1 MNKSIFS
8 ILVIFSCFVGAEPVD
23 TGHARISLIKDHSD
37 FVPGTSINIGL
48 KVSMDKGWHTYWKN
62 PGDSGGP
69 IEISWGLPDGFSVSD
84 IQWPLPERIE
94 YPPLMTY
101 GYEDFVIYP
110 MILKIPDNFQEDSF
124 EMVADILIC
133 ADVCIPESGKISS
146 NFLEI
151 ESDSL
156 IYEWLEYIPSKSIPI
171 KTSIKNNI
179 LEIEFTFEKE
189 VKEIYFFPD
198 ENSSIDYSSK
208 QNFYK
213 NDDSYLLSINLFDDE
228 LKNISGVLD
237 IDGTGYNVSSS
248 GFKYSKSASTG
259 LSAVIGKFADP
270 NSVNIKIDPYKNING
285 NGVSFITALIF
296 AFLGGLILNLM
307 PCVFPVISLKVLSF
321 VSMGGSSSQ
330 KIRNHALIFTAG
342 VIASFMLIA
351 LIVVLLQ
358 QVGNSVGW
366 GFQLQSPLIVG
377 ILSII
382 MVFIS
387 LVLITDNSF
396 GESLTKLGNIG
407 NSQNGYYSSFLTGV
421 LAVVV
426 ASPCTAPFMGAAL
439 GYALIQPSGE
449 TVPIF
454 LSLSIGFSLPYLL
467 LATNPKLID
476 FLPKP
481 GNWMVTLKEFFAF
494 PMMATAIWLLW
505 VFSLQVNQN
514 LVIFLL
520 IAWLLLALN
529 FWIFIKNYKTITKII
544 FLVVSLFSMLYFL
557 PPSEDVENE
566 KSQIIGSATQWY
578 EGIEEEMRNKN
589 QPYFINFTAAWCITC
604 QSNEITA
611 FSKQDFKNLLDEKN
625 IEYIKAD
632 WTNRNDAITKSL
644 KKYGRSGVPFY
655 VYWEPGYENPKILPA
670 ILTDQIIRKSI

>member
-1 MNKSIFS
+1 MNKTIFS
-8 ILVIFSCFVGAEPVD
+8 ILLLFSFFGSAEIVD

-48 KVSMDKGWHTYWKN
+48 KVSMDKGWHTYWRN

-69 IEISWGLPDGFSVSD
+69 IEIDWNLPKGFNISD
-84 IQWPLPERIE
+84 IKWPLPEKIE

-110 MILKIPDNFQEDSF
+110 MVLSIPADYSDDYF
-124 EMVADILIC
+124 EMTADILIC

-146 NFLEI
+146 NLSDI

-156 IYEWLEYIPSKSIPI
+156 IYEWLESIPSQSIPI
-171 KTSIKNNI
+171 KTSLSDEN
-179 LEIEFTFEKE
+179 LEIKFTFEKE
-189 VKEIYFFPD
+189 IKEIYFFPD
-198 ENSSIDYSSK
+198 KNNSIDYSSK

-213 NDDSYLLSINLFDDE
+213 KDDDYFLSIKLFNDE
-228 LKNISGVLD
+228 FQNVSGVLD
-237 IDGTGYNVSSS
+237 INGTGYNVSN
-248 GFKYSKSASTG
+248 GKFENFNEEG
-259 LSAVIGKFADP
+259 LSL
-270 NSVNIKIDPYKNING
+270 
-285 NGVSFITALIF
+285 ITALIF
-296 AFLGGLILNLM
+296 ALIGGLILNLM

-321 VSMGGSSSQ
+321 VSMGGSSPR
-330 KIRNHALIFTAG
+330 KIRNHALVFTVG

-351 LIVVLLQ
+351 LTIVLLKQ
-358 QVGNSVGW
+358 AGNFVGW

-377 ILSII
+377 LLSLV

-407 NSQNGYYSSFLTGV
+407 GSENGYYSSFLTGV

-454 LSLSIGFSLPYLL
+454 LSLSLGFSLPYLL
-467 LATNPKLID
+467 LAANPKLID

-481 GNWMVTLKEFFAF
+481 GDWMVTLKEFFAF
-494 PMMATAIWLLW
+494 PMLATALWLLW
-505 VFSLQVNQN
+505 VFSLQVNQI

-520 IAWLLLALN
+520 IGWLLLALN
-529 FWIFIKNYKTITKII
+529 FWIFQKDYKSINKVI
-544 FLVVSLFSMLYFL
+544 FLGISISSMIYFL
-557 PPSEDVENE
+557 PETEEIETEQNLIV
-566 KSQIIGSATQWY
+566 GSATEWY
-578 EGIEEEMRNKN
+578 EGIEDDLRNKN

-611 FSKQDFKNLLDEKN
+611 FSKDGFKSLLEEKN

-632 WTNRNDAITKSL
+632 WTNRNDAITRSL

-655 VYWEPGYENPKILPA
+655 VYWEPGFENPKILPA
-670 ILTDQIIRKSI
+670 ILTDQIIKNNL

>member
-1 MNKSIFS
+1 MNKTIFS
-8 ILVIFSCFVGAEPVD
+8 ILLLFSFFGSAEIVD

-48 KVSMDKGWHTYWKN
+48 KVSMDKGWHTYWRN

-69 IEISWGLPDGFSVSD
+69 IEIDWNLPKGFSVSD
-84 IQWPLPERIE
+84 IKWPLPEKIE

-110 MILKIPDNFQEDSF
+110 MVLSIPADYSDDYF
-124 EMVADILIC
+124 EMNADILIC

-146 NFLEI
+146 NLLDI

-156 IYEWLEYIPSKSIPI
+156 IYEWLESVPSKSLPI
-171 KTSIKNNI
+171 TTSLNDNN
-179 LEIEFTFEKE
+179 LEIRFTFDKE
-189 VKEIYFFPD
+189 IKEIYFFPD
-198 ENSSIDYSSK
+198 ENNSIDYSSK

-213 NDDSYLLSINLFDDE
+213 KDDGYFLSIKLFNDE
-228 LKNISGVLD
+228 FQNVSGVLD
-237 IDGTGYNVSSS
+237 IDGTGYNVSN
-248 GFKYSKSASTG
+248 GKFEDFNEEG
-259 LSAVIGKFADP
+259 LSL
-270 NSVNIKIDPYKNING
+270 
-285 NGVSFITALIF
+285 ITALIF
-296 AFLGGLILNLM
+296 ALIGGLILNLM

-321 VSMGGSSSQ
+321 VSMGGSSPR
-330 KIRNHALIFTAG
+330 KIRNHALVFTVG

-351 LIVVLLQ
+351 LTIVLLKQ
-358 QVGNSVGW
+358 AGNFVGW

-377 ILSII
+377 LLSLV

-407 NSQNGYYSSFLTGV
+407 GSENGYYSSFLTGV

-454 LSLSIGFSLPYLL
+454 LSLSLGFSLPYLL
-467 LATNPKLID
+467 LAANPKLID

-481 GNWMVTLKEFFAF
+481 GDWMVTLKEFFAF
-494 PMMATAIWLLW
+494 PMLATALWLLW
-505 VFSLQVNQN
+505 VFSLQVNQI

-520 IAWLLLALN
+520 IGWLLLALN
-529 FWIFIKNYKTITKII
+529 FWIFQKDYKTINKVI
-544 FLVVSLFSMLYFL
+544 FLGISIFSMIYFL
-557 PPSEDVENE
+557 PETEDIETEQNL
-566 KSQIIGSATQWY
+566 IIGSATEWY
-578 EGIEEEMRNKN
+578 EGIEDDLRNKN

-611 FSKQDFKNLLDEKN
+611 FSKDGFKSLLEEKN

-632 WTNRNDAITKSL
+632 WTNRNDAITRSL

-655 VYWEPGYENPKILPA
+655 VYWEPGFENPKILPA
-670 ILTDQIIRKSI
+670 ILTDQIIKNNL

>member
-1 MNKSIFS
+1 MNKTIFS
-8 ILVIFSCFVGAEPVD
+8 ILLLFSFFGSAEIVD

-48 KVSMDKGWHTYWKN
+48 KVSMDKGWHTYWRN

-69 IEISWGLPDGFSVSD
+69 IVIDWDLPKGFSVSD
-84 IQWPLPERIE
+84 IKWPLPEKIE

-110 MILKIPDNFQEDSF
+110 MVLSIPADYSDDYF
-124 EMVADILIC
+124 EMAADILIC

-146 NFLEI
+146 NLLDI

-156 IYEWLEYIPSKSIPI
+156 IYEWLESIPSKSLPI
-171 KTSIKNNI
+171 TTSLNDNN
-179 LEIEFTFEKE
+179 LEIRFTFDKE
-189 VKEIYFFPD
+189 IKEIYFFPD
-198 ENSSIDYSSK
+198 ENNSIDYSSK

-213 NDDSYLLSINLFDDE
+213 KDDDYFLSIKLFNDE
-228 LKNISGVLD
+228 LQNVSGVLD
-237 IDGTGYNVSSS
+237 IDGTGYNVSN
-248 GFKYSKSASTG
+248 GTFEDFNEEG
-259 LSAVIGKFADP
+259 LSL
-270 NSVNIKIDPYKNING
+270 
-285 NGVSFITALIF
+285 ITALIF
-296 AFLGGLILNLM
+296 ALIGGLILNLM

-321 VSMGGSSSQ
+321 VSMGGSSPR
-330 KIRNHALIFTAG
+330 KIRNHALVFTVG

-351 LIVVLLQ
+351 LTIVLLKQ
-358 QVGNSVGW
+358 AGNFVGW

-377 ILSII
+377 LLSLV

-407 NSQNGYYSSFLTGV
+407 GSENGYYSSFLTGV

-454 LSLSIGFSLPYLL
+454 LSLSLGFSLPYLL
-467 LATNPKLID
+467 LAANPKLID

-481 GNWMVTLKEFFAF
+481 GDWMVTLKEFFAF
-494 PMMATAIWLLW
+494 PMLATALWLLW
-505 VFSLQVNQN
+505 VFSLQVNQI

-520 IAWLLLALN
+520 IGWLLLALN
-529 FWIFIKNYKTITKII
+529 FWIFQKDYKTINKVI
-544 FLVVSLFSMLYFL
+544 FLGISIFSMIYFL
-557 PPSEDVENE
+557 PETEDIETEQNL
-566 KSQIIGSATQWY
+566 IIGSATEWY
-578 EGIEEEMRNKN
+578 EGIEDDLRNKN

-611 FSKQDFKNLLDEKN
+611 FSKDGFKSLLEEKN

-632 WTNRNDAITKSL
+632 WTNRNDAITRSL

-655 VYWEPGYENPKILPA
+655 VYWEPGFENPKILPA
-670 ILTDQIIRKSI
+670 ILTDQIIKNNL

>member
-1 MNKSIFS
+1 MNKTIFS
-8 ILVIFSCFVGAEPVD
+8 ILLLISFFNSAEIVD

-48 KVSMDKGWHTYWKN
+48 KVSMDKGWHTYWRN

-69 IEISWGLPDGFSVSD
+69 IEIDWNLPKGFSISD
-84 IQWPLPERIE
+84 IKWPLPEKIE

-110 MILKIPDNFQEDSF
+110 MVLSIPADYSDDYF
-124 EMVADILIC
+124 EMNADILIC

-146 NFLEI
+146 NLLDI

-156 IYEWLEYIPSKSIPI
+156 IYEWLESVPSKSLPI
-171 KTSIKNNI
+171 TTSLNDNN
-179 LEIEFTFEKE
+179 LEIKFTFEKE
-189 VKEIYFFPD
+189 IKEIYFFPD
-198 ENSSIDYSSK
+198 ENNSIDYSSK

-213 NDDSYLLSINLFDDE
+213 KDDGYFLSIKLFNDE
-228 LKNISGVLD
+228 FQNVSGVLD
-237 IDGTGYNVSSS
+237 IDGTGYNVSN
-248 GFKYSKSASTG
+248 GKFEDFNEEG
-259 LSAVIGKFADP
+259 LSL
-270 NSVNIKIDPYKNING
+270 
-285 NGVSFITALIF
+285 ITALIF
-296 AFLGGLILNLM
+296 ALIGGLILNLM

-321 VSMGGSSSQ
+321 VSMGGSSPR
-330 KIRNHALIFTAG
+330 KIRNHALVFTVG

-351 LIVVLLQ
+351 LIIVLLKQ
-358 QVGNSVGW
+358 AGNFVGW

-377 ILSII
+377 LLSLV

-407 NSQNGYYSSFLTGV
+407 GSENGYYSSFLTGV

-439 GYALIQPSGE
+439 GYALIQPSVE

-454 LSLSIGFSLPYLL
+454 LSLSLGFSLPYLL
-467 LATNPKLID
+467 LAANPKLID

-481 GNWMVTLKEFFAF
+481 GDWMVTLKEFFAF
-494 PMMATAIWLLW
+494 PMLATALWLLW
-505 VFSLQVNQN
+505 VFSLQVNQI

-520 IAWLLLALN
+520 IGWLLLALN
-529 FWIFIKNYKTITKII
+529 FWIFQKDYKTINKVI
-544 FLVVSLFSMLYFL
+544 FLGISIFSMIYFL
-557 PPSEDVENE
+557 PETEEIETE
-566 KSQIIGSATQWY
+566 KNIIIGSATEWY
-578 EGIEEEMRNKN
+578 EGIEDDLRNKN

-611 FSKQDFKNLLDEKN
+611 FSKDGFKSLLEEKN

-632 WTNRNDAITKSL
+632 WTNRNDAITRSL

-655 VYWEPGYENPKILPA
+655 VYWEPGFENPKILPA
-670 ILTDQIIRKSI
+670 ILTDQIIKNNI

>member
-1 MNKSIFS
+1 MNKTIFS
-8 ILVIFSCFVGAEPVD
+8 ILLLLSFFGSAEIVD

-48 KVSMDKGWHTYWKN
+48 KVLMDKGWHTYWRN

-69 IEISWGLPDGFSVSD
+69 IEIDWNLPKGFSISD
-84 IQWPLPERIE
+84 IKWPLPEKIE

-110 MILKIPDNFQEDSF
+110 MVLSIPADYSDDYF
-124 EMVADILIC
+124 EMNADILIC

-146 NFLEI
+146 KLLDI

-156 IYEWLEYIPSKSIPI
+156 IYEWLESVPSKSLPI
-171 KTSIKNNI
+171 TTSLNDNN
-179 LEIEFTFEKE
+179 LEIKFTFEKE
-189 VKEIYFFPD
+189 IKEIYFFPD
-198 ENSSIDYSSK
+198 ENNSIDYSSK

-213 NDDSYLLSINLFDDE
+213 RDDGYFLSIKLFNDE
-228 LKNISGVLD
+228 FQNVSGVLD
-237 IDGTGYNVSSS
+237 IDGTGYNVSN
-248 GFKYSKSASTG
+248 GKFEDFNEEG
-259 LSAVIGKFADP
+259 LSL
-270 NSVNIKIDPYKNING
+270 
-285 NGVSFITALIF
+285 ITALIF
-296 AFLGGLILNLM
+296 ALIGGLILNLM

-321 VSMGGSSSQ
+321 VSMGGSSPR
-330 KIRNHALIFTAG
+330 KIRNHALVFTVG

-351 LIVVLLQ
+351 LTIVLLKQ
-358 QVGNSVGW
+358 AGNFVGW

-377 ILSII
+377 LLSLV

-407 NSQNGYYSSFLTGV
+407 GSENGYYSSFLTGV

-454 LSLSIGFSLPYLL
+454 LSLSLGFSLPYLL
-467 LATNPKLID
+467 LAANPKLID

-481 GNWMVTLKEFFAF
+481 GDWMVTLKEFFAF
-494 PMMATAIWLLW
+494 PMLATALWLLW
-505 VFSLQVNQN
+505 VFSLQVNQI

-529 FWIFIKNYKTITKII
+529 FWIFQKDYKTINKVI
-544 FLVVSLFSMLYFL
+544 FLGISIFSMIYFL
-557 PPSEDVENE
+557 PETEEIETE
-566 KSQIIGSATQWY
+566 KNIIIGSATEWY
-578 EGIEEEMRNKN
+578 EGIEDDLINKN

-611 FSKQDFKNLLDEKN
+611 FSKDGFKSLLEEKN

-632 WTNRNDAITKSL
+632 WTNRNDAITRSL

-655 VYWEPGYENPKILPA
+655 VYWEPGFENPKILPA
-670 ILTDQIIRKSI
+670 ILTDQIIKNNL

>member
-1 MNKSIFS
+1 MNKIIFS
-8 ILVIFSCFVGAEPVD
+8 FLLLFSFFGSAEIVD

-48 KVSMDKGWHTYWKN
+48 KVSMDKGWHTYWRN

-69 IEISWGLPDGFSVSD
+69 IEIDWELPKGFTVSD
-84 IQWPLPERIE
+84 IKWPLPEKIE

-110 MILKIPDNFQEDSF
+110 MVLSIPPDYSDDYF
-124 EMVADILIC
+124 EMAANILIC

-146 NFLEI
+146 NLLDI

-156 IYEWLEYIPSKSIPI
+156 IYEWLESIPSKSLPI
-171 KTSIKNNI
+171 KTSLKDNN
-179 LEIEFTFEKE
+179 LEIRFTFEKE
-189 VKEIYFFPD
+189 IKEIYFFPD
-198 ENSSIDYSSK
+198 ENNSIDYSSK

-213 NDDSYLLSINLFDDE
+213 KDGGYLLSIKLFNDE
-228 LKNISGVLD
+228 FQNVSGVLD
-237 IDGTGYNVSSS
+237 IDGTGYNLSNDT
-248 GFKYSKSASTG
+248 FEDFNEEG
-259 LSAVIGKFADP
+259 LSL
-270 NSVNIKIDPYKNING
+270 
-285 NGVSFITALIF
+285 ITALIF
-296 AFLGGLILNLM
+296 ALIGGLILNLM

-321 VSMGGSSSQ
+321 VSMGGSSPR
-330 KIRNHALIFTAG
+330 KIRNHALVFTVG

-351 LIVVLLQ
+351 LTIVLFKQ
-358 QVGNSVGW
+358 AGNFVGW

-377 ILSII
+377 LLSLV

-407 NSQNGYYSSFLTGV
+407 SSENSYYSSFLTGV

-454 LSLSIGFSLPYLL
+454 LSLSLGFSLPYLL
-467 LATNPKLID
+467 LAANPKLID

-481 GNWMVTLKEFFAF
+481 GDWMVTLKEFFAF
-494 PMMATAIWLLW
+494 PMLATALWLLW
-505 VFSLQVNQN
+505 VFSLQVNQV

-520 IAWLLLALN
+520 IGWLLLALN
-529 FWIFIKNYKTITKII
+529 FWIFQKDYKTINKVI
-544 FLVVSLFSMLYFL
+544 FLGISIFSMIYFL
-557 PPSEDVENE
+557 PETEDIETEQNL
-566 KSQIIGSATQWY
+566 IIGSATEWY
-578 EGIEEEMRNKN
+578 EGIEDDLRNKN

-611 FSKQDFKNLLDEKN
+611 FSKDDFKSLLEEKN

-632 WTNRNDAITKSL
+632 WTNRNDAITRSL

-655 VYWEPGYENPKILPA
+655 VYWEPGFENPKILPV
-670 ILTDQIIRKSI
+670 ILTDQIIKNNL

>member
-1 MNKSIFS
+1 MNKTIFS
-8 ILVIFSCFVGAEPVD
+8 ILLLFSFFGSAEIVD

-48 KVSMDKGWHTYWKN
+48 KVSMDKGWHTYWRN

-69 IEISWGLPDGFSVSD
+69 IEIDWNLPKGFSVSD
-84 IQWPLPERIE
+84 IKWPLPEKIE

-110 MILKIPDNFQEDSF
+110 MVLSIPADYSDDYF

-146 NFLEI
+146 NFLDI

-156 IYEWLEYIPSKSIPI
+156 IYEWLESVPSKSLPI
-171 KTSIKNNI
+171 TTSLNDNN
-179 LEIEFTFEKE
+179 LEIKFTFEKE
-189 VKEIYFFPD
+189 IKEIYFFPD
-198 ENSSIDYSSK
+198 ENNSIDYSSK

-213 NDDSYLLSINLFDDE
+213 KDDGYFLSIKLFNDE
-228 LKNISGVLD
+228 FQNVSGVLD
-237 IDGTGYNVSSS
+237 IDGTGYNVSN
-248 GFKYSKSASTG
+248 GKFEDFNEEG
-259 LSAVIGKFADP
+259 LSL
-270 NSVNIKIDPYKNING
+270 
-285 NGVSFITALIF
+285 ITALIF
-296 AFLGGLILNLM
+296 ALIGGLILNLM

-321 VSMGGSSSQ
+321 VSMGGSSPR
-330 KIRNHALIFTAG
+330 KIRNHALVFTVG

-351 LIVVLLQ
+351 LTIVLLKQ
-358 QVGNSVGW
+358 AGNFVGW

-377 ILSII
+377 LLSLV

-407 NSQNGYYSSFLTGV
+407 GSENGYYSSFLTGV

-454 LSLSIGFSLPYLL
+454 LSLSLGFSLPYLL
-467 LATNPKLID
+467 LAANPKLID

-481 GNWMVTLKEFFAF
+481 GDWMVTLKEFFAF
-494 PMMATAIWLLW
+494 PMLATALWLLW
-505 VFSLQVNQN
+505 VFSLQVNQI

-520 IAWLLLALN
+520 IGWLLLALN
-529 FWIFIKNYKTITKII
+529 FWIFQKNYKTINKVI
-544 FLVVSLFSMLYFL
+544 FLGISIFSMIYFL
-557 PPSEDVENE
+557 PETEEIETE
-566 KSQIIGSATQWY
+566 KNIIIGSATEWY
-578 EGIEEEMRNKN
+578 EGIEDDLRNKN

-611 FSKQDFKNLLDEKN
+611 FSKDGFKSLLEEKN

-632 WTNRNDAITKSL
+632 WTNRNDAITRSL

-655 VYWEPGYENPKILPA
+655 VYWEPGFENPKILPA
-670 ILTDQIIRKSI
+670 ILTDQIIKNNL

>member
-1 MNKSIFS
+1 MNKTIFS
-8 ILVIFSCFVGAEPVD
+8 ILLLFSFFGSAEIVD

-48 KVSMDKGWHTYWKN
+48 KVSMDKGWHTYWRN

-69 IEISWGLPDGFSVSD
+69 IEIDWNLPKGFSVSD
-84 IQWPLPERIE
+84 IKWPLPEKIE

-110 MILKIPDNFQEDSF
+110 MVLSIPADYSDDYF
-124 EMVADILIC
+124 EMTADILIC

-146 NFLEI
+146 NLLDI

-156 IYEWLEYIPSKSIPI
+156 IYEWLESIPSKSLPI
-171 KTSIKNNI
+171 TTSLNDNN
-179 LEIEFTFEKE
+179 LEIRFTFEKE
-189 VKEIYFFPD
+189 IKEIYFFPD
-198 ENSSIDYSSK
+198 ENNSIDYSSK

-213 NDDSYLLSINLFDDE
+213 KDDGYFLSIKLFNDE
-228 LKNISGVLD
+228 FQNVSGVLD
-237 IDGTGYNVSSS
+237 IDGTGYNVSN
-248 GFKYSKSASTG
+248 GKFEDFNEEG
-259 LSAVIGKFADP
+259 LSL
-270 NSVNIKIDPYKNING
+270 
-285 NGVSFITALIF
+285 ITALIF
-296 AFLGGLILNLM
+296 ALIGGLILNLM

-321 VSMGGSSSQ
+321 VSMGGSSPR
-330 KIRNHALIFTAG
+330 KIRNHALVFTVG

-351 LIVVLLQ
+351 LTIVLLKQ
-358 QVGNSVGW
+358 AGNFVGW

-377 ILSII
+377 LLSLV

-407 NSQNGYYSSFLTGV
+407 GSENGYYSSFLTGV

-454 LSLSIGFSLPYLL
+454 LSLSLGFSLPYLL
-467 LATNPKLID
+467 LAANPKLID

-481 GNWMVTLKEFFAF
+481 GDWMVTLKEFFAF
-494 PMMATAIWLLW
+494 PMLATALWLLW
-505 VFSLQVNQN
+505 VFSLQVNQI

-520 IAWLLLALN
+520 IGWLLLALN
-529 FWIFIKNYKTITKII
+529 FWIFQKDYKTINKVI
-544 FLVVSLFSMLYFL
+544 FLGISIFSMIYFL
-557 PPSEDVENE
+557 PETEDIETEQNL
-566 KSQIIGSATQWY
+566 IIGSATEWY
-578 EGIEEEMRNKN
+578 EGIEDDLRNKN

-611 FSKQDFKNLLDEKN
+611 FSKDGFKSLLEEKN

-632 WTNRNDAITKSL
+632 WTNRNDAITRAL

-655 VYWEPGYENPKILPA
+655 VYWEPGFENPKILPA
-670 ILTDQIIRKSI
+670 ILTDQIIKNNL

>member
-1 MNKSIFS
+1 MNKTIFS
-8 ILVIFSCFVGAEPVD
+8 ILLLFSFFGSAEIVD

-48 KVSMDKGWHTYWKN
+48 KVSMDKGWHTYWRN

-69 IEISWGLPDGFSVSD
+69 IEIDWNLPKGFSISD
-84 IQWPLPERIE
+84 IKWPLPEKIE

-110 MILKIPDNFQEDSF
+110 MVLSIPADYSDDYF
-124 EMVADILIC
+124 EMNADILIC

-146 NFLEI
+146 NLLDI

-156 IYEWLEYIPSKSIPI
+156 IYEWLESVPSKSLPI
-171 KTSIKNNI
+171 TTSLNDNN
-179 LEIEFTFEKE
+179 LEIKFTFEKE
-189 VKEIYFFPD
+189 IKEIYFFPD
-198 ENSSIDYSSK
+198 ENNSIDYSSK

-213 NDDSYLLSINLFDDE
+213 KDDGYFLSIKLFNDE
-228 LKNISGVLD
+228 FQNVSGVLD
-237 IDGTGYNVSSS
+237 IDGTGYNVSN
-248 GFKYSKSASTG
+248 GKFEDFNEEG
-259 LSAVIGKFADP
+259 LSL
-270 NSVNIKIDPYKNING
+270 
-285 NGVSFITALIF
+285 ITALIF
-296 AFLGGLILNLM
+296 ALIGGLILNLM

-321 VSMGGSSSQ
+321 VSMGGSSPR
-330 KIRNHALIFTAG
+330 KIRNHALVFTVG
-342 VIASFMLIA
+342 VIASFMLVA
-351 LIVVLLQ
+351 LTIVLLKQ
-358 QVGNSVGW
+358 AGNFVGW

-377 ILSII
+377 LLSLV

-407 NSQNGYYSSFLTGV
+407 GSENGYYSSFLTGV

-454 LSLSIGFSLPYLL
+454 LSLSLGFSLPYLL
-467 LATNPKLID
+467 LAANPKLID

-481 GNWMVTLKEFFAF
+481 GDWMVTLKEFFAF
-494 PMMATAIWLLW
+494 PMLATALWLLW
-505 VFSLQVNQN
+505 VFSLQVNQI

-520 IAWLLLALN
+520 IGWLLLALN
-529 FWIFIKNYKTITKII
+529 FWIFQKDYKTINKVI
-544 FLVVSLFSMLYFL
+544 FLGISIFSMIYFL
-557 PPSEDVENE
+557 PETEEIETE
-566 KSQIIGSATQWY
+566 KNIIIGSATEWY
-578 EGIEEEMRNKN
+578 EGIEDDLRNKN

-611 FSKQDFKNLLDEKN
+611 FSKDGFKSLLEEKN

-632 WTNRNDAITKSL
+632 WTNRNDAITRSL

-655 VYWEPGYENPKILPA
+655 VYWEPGFENPKILPA
-670 ILTDQIIRKSI
+670 ILTDQIIKNNL

>member
-1 MNKSIFS
+1 MNKTIFS
-8 ILVIFSCFVGAEPVD
+8 ILLLFSFFGSAEIVD

-48 KVSMDKGWHTYWKN
+48 KVSMDKGWHTYWRN

-69 IEISWGLPDGFSVSD
+69 IEIDWNLPKGFSVSD
-84 IQWPLPERIE
+84 IKWPLPEKIE

-110 MILKIPDNFQEDSF
+110 MVLSIPADYSDDYF
-124 EMVADILIC
+124 EMAADILIC

-146 NFLEI
+146 NLLDI

-156 IYEWLEYIPSKSIPI
+156 IYEWLESIPSKSLPI
-171 KTSIKNNI
+171 TTSLNDNN
-179 LEIEFTFEKE
+179 LEIRFTFDKE
-189 VKEIYFFPD
+189 IKEIYFFPD
-198 ENSSIDYSSK
+198 ENNSIDYSSK

-213 NDDSYLLSINLFDDE
+213 KDDGYFLSIKLFNDE
-228 LKNISGVLD
+228 FQNVSGVLD
-237 IDGTGYNVSSS
+237 IDGTGYNVSN
-248 GFKYSKSASTG
+248 GKFEDFNEEG
-259 LSAVIGKFADP
+259 LSL
-270 NSVNIKIDPYKNING
+270 
-285 NGVSFITALIF
+285 ITALIF
-296 AFLGGLILNLM
+296 ALIGGLILNLM

-321 VSMGGSSSQ
+321 VSMGGSSPR
-330 KIRNHALIFTAG
+330 KIRNHALVFTVG

-351 LIVVLLQ
+351 LTIVLLKQ
-358 QVGNSVGW
+358 AGNFVGW

-377 ILSII
+377 LLSLV

-407 NSQNGYYSSFLTGV
+407 GSENGYYSSFLTGV

-454 LSLSIGFSLPYLL
+454 LSLSLGFSLPYLL
-467 LATNPKLID
+467 LAANPKLID

-481 GNWMVTLKEFFAF
+481 GDWMVTLKEFFAF
-494 PMMATAIWLLW
+494 PMLATALWLLW
-505 VFSLQVNQN
+505 VFSLQVNQI

-520 IAWLLLALN
+520 IGWLLLALN
-529 FWIFIKNYKTITKII
+529 FWIFQKDYKTINKVI
-544 FLVVSLFSMLYFL
+544 FLGISIFSMIYFL
-557 PPSEDVENE
+557 PETEDIETEQNL
-566 KSQIIGSATQWY
+566 IIGSATEWY
-578 EGIEEEMRNKN
+578 EGIEDDLRNKN

-611 FSKQDFKNLLDEKN
+611 FSKDGFKSLLEEKN

-632 WTNRNDAITKSL
+632 WTNRNDAITRSL

-655 VYWEPGYENPKILPA
+655 VYWEPGFENPKILPA
-670 ILTDQIIRKSI
+670 ILTDQIIKNNL

>member
-1 MNKSIFS
+1 MNKTIFS
-8 ILVIFSCFVGAEPVD
+8 ILLLFSFFGSAEIVD

-48 KVSMDKGWHTYWKN
+48 KVSMDKGWHTYWRN

-69 IEISWGLPDGFSVSD
+69 IEIDWDLPKGFSVSD
-84 IQWPLPERIE
+84 IKWPLPEKIE

-110 MILKIPDNFQEDSF
+110 MILSIPADYSDDYF
-124 EMVADILIC
+124 EMAADILIC

-146 NFLEI
+146 NLLDI

-156 IYEWLEYIPSKSIPI
+156 IYEWLESIPSKSLPI
-171 KTSIKNNI
+171 TTSLNDNN
-179 LEIEFTFEKE
+179 LEISFTFEKE
-189 VKEIYFFPD
+189 IKEIYFFPD
-198 ENSSIDYSSK
+198 ENNSIDYSSK

-213 NDDSYLLSINLFDDE
+213 KNDGYFLSIKLFNDE
-228 LKNISGVLD
+228 FQNVSGVLN
-237 IDGTGYNVSSS
+237 IDGTGYNVSN
-248 GFKYSKSASTG
+248 GVFEDFNEEG
-259 LSAVIGKFADP
+259 LSL
-270 NSVNIKIDPYKNING
+270 
-285 NGVSFITALIF
+285 ITALIF
-296 AFLGGLILNLM
+296 ALIGGLILNLM

-321 VSMGGSSSQ
+321 VSMGGSSPR
-330 KIRNHALIFTAG
+330 KIRNHALVFTVG

-351 LIVVLLQ
+351 LTIVLLKQ
-358 QVGNSVGW
+358 AGNFVGW

-377 ILSII
+377 LLSLV

-407 NSQNGYYSSFLTGV
+407 SSENGYYSSFLTGV

-454 LSLSIGFSLPYLL
+454 LSLSLGFSLPYLL
-467 LATNPKLID
+467 LAANPKLID

-481 GNWMVTLKEFFAF
+481 GDWMVTLKEFFAF
-494 PMMATAIWLLW
+494 PMLATALWLLW
-505 VFSLQVNQN
+505 VFSLQVNQI

-520 IAWLLLALN
+520 IGWLILALN
-529 FWIFIKNYKTITKII
+529 FWIFQKDYKTINKVI
-544 FLVVSLFSMLYFL
+544 FLGISVFSMLYFL
-557 PPSEDVENE
+557 PETDDIETEQNL
-566 KSQIIGSATQWY
+566 IIGSATEWY
-578 EGIEEEMRNKN
+578 EGIEGDLRNKN

-611 FSKQDFKNLLDEKN
+611 FSKDGFKSLLEEKN

-655 VYWEPGYENPKILPA
+655 IYWEPGFENPKILPA
-670 ILTDQIIRKSI
+670 ILTDQVIRNNL

>member
-1 MNKSIFS
+1 MNKTIFS
-8 ILVIFSCFVGAEPVD
+8 ILLLFSFFGSAEIVD

-48 KVSMDKGWHTYWKN
+48 KVSMDKGWHTYWRN

-69 IEISWGLPDGFSVSD
+69 IEIDWNLPKGFSISD
-84 IQWPLPERIE
+84 FKWPLPEKIE

-110 MILKIPDNFQEDSF
+110 MVLSIPADYSDDYF
-124 EMVADILIC
+124 EMNADILIC

-146 NFLEI
+146 NLLDI

-156 IYEWLEYIPSKSIPI
+156 IYEWLESVPSKSLPI
-171 KTSIKNNI
+171 TTSLNDNN
-179 LEIEFTFEKE
+179 LEIKFTFEKE
-189 VKEIYFFPD
+189 IKEIYFFPD
-198 ENSSIDYSSK
+198 KNNSIDYSSK

-213 NDDSYLLSINLFDDE
+213 KDDDYFLSIKLFDDE
-228 LKNISGVLD
+228 FQNVSGVLD
-237 IDGTGYNVSSS
+237 IDGTGYNVSN
-248 GFKYSKSASTG
+248 GKFEDFNEEG
-259 LSAVIGKFADP
+259 LSL
-270 NSVNIKIDPYKNING
+270 
-285 NGVSFITALIF
+285 ITALIF
-296 AFLGGLILNLM
+296 ALIGGLILNLM

-321 VSMGGSSSQ
+321 VSMGGSSPR
-330 KIRNHALIFTAG
+330 KIRNHALVFTVG
-342 VIASFMLIA
+342 VIASFMFIA
-351 LIVVLLQ
+351 LTIVLLKQ
-358 QVGNSVGW
+358 AGNFVGW

-377 ILSII
+377 LLSLV

-407 NSQNGYYSSFLTGV
+407 GSENGYYSSFLTGV

-454 LSLSIGFSLPYLL
+454 LSLSLGFSLPYLL
-467 LATNPKLID
+467 LAANPKLID

-481 GNWMVTLKEFFAF
+481 GDWMVTLKEFFAF
-494 PMMATAIWLLW
+494 PMLATALWLLW
-505 VFSLQVNQN
+505 VFSLQVNQIF
-514 LVIFLL
+514 VIFLL
-520 IAWLLLALN
+520 IGWLLLALN
-529 FWIFIKNYKTITKII
+529 FWIFQKDYKTINKVI
-544 FLVVSLFSMLYFL
+544 FLGISIFSMIYFL
-557 PPSEDVENE
+557 PETEDIETEQNL
-566 KSQIIGSATQWY
+566 IIGSATEWY
-578 EGIEEEMRNKN
+578 EGIEDDLRNKN

-611 FSKQDFKNLLDEKN
+611 FSKDGFKSLLEEKN

-632 WTNRNDAITKSL
+632 WTNRNDAITRSL

-655 VYWEPGYENPKILPA
+655 VYWEPGFENPKILPA
-670 ILTDQIIRKSI
+670 ILTDQIIKNNL

>member
-1 MNKSIFS
+1 MNKTIFS
-8 ILVIFSCFVGAEPVD
+8 ILLLFSFFGSAEIVD

-48 KVSMDKGWHTYWKN
+48 KVSMDKGWHTYWRN

-69 IEISWGLPDGFSVSD
+69 IVIDWDLPKGFSVSD
-84 IQWPLPERIE
+84 IKWPLPEKIE

-110 MILKIPDNFQEDSF
+110 MVLSIPADYSDDYF
-124 EMVADILIC
+124 EMAADILIC

-146 NFLEI
+146 NLLDI

-156 IYEWLEYIPSKSIPI
+156 IYEWLESIPSKSLPI
-171 KTSIKNNI
+171 TTSLNDNN
-179 LEIEFTFEKE
+179 LEIRFTFDKE
-189 VKEIYFFPD
+189 IKEIYFFPD
-198 ENSSIDYSSK
+198 ENNSIDYSSK

-213 NDDSYLLSINLFDDE
+213 KDDGYFLSIKLFNDDFQNV
-228 LKNISGVLD
+228 SGVLD
-237 IDGTGYNVSSS
+237 IDGTGYEVSD
-248 GFKYSKSASTG
+248 GTFEDFNEEG
-259 LSAVIGKFADP
+259 LSL
-270 NSVNIKIDPYKNING
+270 
-285 NGVSFITALIF
+285 ITALIF
-296 AFLGGLILNLM
+296 ALIGGLILNLM

-321 VSMGGSSSQ
+321 VSMGGSSPR
-330 KIRNHALIFTAG
+330 KIRNHALVFTVG

-351 LIVVLLQ
+351 LTIVLLKQ
-358 QVGNSVGW
+358 AGNFVGW

-377 ILSII
+377 LLSLV

-407 NSQNGYYSSFLTGV
+407 GSENGYYSSFLTGV

-454 LSLSIGFSLPYLL
+454 LSLSLGFSLPYLL
-467 LATNPKLID
+467 LAANPKLID

-481 GNWMVTLKEFFAF
+481 GDWMVTLKEFFAF
-494 PMMATAIWLLW
+494 PMLATALWLLW
-505 VFSLQVNQN
+505 VFSLQVNQI

-520 IAWLLLALN
+520 IGWLLLALN
-529 FWIFIKNYKTITKII
+529 FWIFQKDYKTINKVI
-544 FLVVSLFSMLYFL
+544 FLGISIFSMIYFL
-557 PPSEDVENE
+557 PETEDIETEQNL
-566 KSQIIGSATQWY
+566 IIGSATEWY
-578 EGIEEEMRNKN
+578 EGIEDDLRNKN

-611 FSKQDFKNLLDEKN
+611 FSKDGFKSLLEEKN

-632 WTNRNDAITKSL
+632 WTNRNDAITRSL

-655 VYWEPGYENPKILPA
+655 VYWEPGFENPKILPA
-670 ILTDQIIRKSI
+670 ILTDQIIKNNL

>member
-1 MNKSIFS
+1 MNKTIFS
-8 ILVIFSCFVGAEPVD
+8 ILLLLSFFGSAEIVD

-48 KVSMDKGWHTYWKN
+48 KVSMDKGWHTYWRN

-69 IEISWGLPDGFSVSD
+69 IEIDWNLPKGFSVSD
-84 IQWPLPERIE
+84 IKWPLPEKIE

-110 MILKIPDNFQEDSF
+110 MVLSIPADYSDDYF
-124 EMVADILIC
+124 EMNADILIC

-146 NFLEI
+146 NLLDI

-156 IYEWLEYIPSKSIPI
+156 IYEWLESVPSKSLPI
-171 KTSIKNNI
+171 TTSLNDNN
-179 LEIEFTFEKE
+179 LEIKFTFEKE
-189 VKEIYFFPD
+189 IKEIYFFPD
-198 ENSSIDYSSK
+198 ENNSIDYSSK

-213 NDDSYLLSINLFDDE
+213 KDDGYFLSIKLFNDE
-228 LKNISGVLD
+228 FQNVSGVLD
-237 IDGTGYNVSSS
+237 IDGTGYNVSN
-248 GFKYSKSASTG
+248 GKFEDFNEEG
-259 LSAVIGKFADP
+259 LSL
-270 NSVNIKIDPYKNING
+270 
-285 NGVSFITALIF
+285 ITALIF
-296 AFLGGLILNLM
+296 ALIGGLILNLM

-321 VSMGGSSSQ
+321 VSMGGSSPR
-330 KIRNHALIFTAG
+330 KIRNHALVFTVG

-351 LIVVLLQ
+351 LIIVLLKQ
-358 QVGNSVGW
+358 AGNFVGW

-377 ILSII
+377 LLSLV

-407 NSQNGYYSSFLTGV
+407 GSENGYYSSFLTGV

-454 LSLSIGFSLPYLL
+454 LSLSLGFSLPYLL
-467 LATNPKLID
+467 LAANPKLID

-481 GNWMVTLKEFFAF
+481 GDWMVTLKEFFAF
-494 PMMATAIWLLW
+494 PMLATALWLLW
-505 VFSLQVNQN
+505 VFSLQVNQI

-520 IAWLLLALN
+520 IGWLLLALN
-529 FWIFIKNYKTITKII
+529 FWIFQKDYKTINKVI
-544 FLVVSLFSMLYFL
+544 FLGISIFSMIYFL
-557 PPSEDVENE
+557 PETEEIETEQNL
-566 KSQIIGSATQWY
+566 IIGSATEWY
-578 EGIEEEMRNKN
+578 EGIEDDLRNKN

-611 FSKQDFKNLLDEKN
+611 FSKDGFKSLLEEKN

-632 WTNRNDAITKSL
+632 WTNRNDAITRSL

-655 VYWEPGYENPKILPA
+655 VYWEPGFENPKILPA
-670 ILTDQIIRKSI
+670 ILTDQIIKNNL

>member
-1 MNKSIFS
+1 MNKTIFS
-8 ILVIFSCFVGAEPVD
+8 ILLLFSFFGSAEIVD

-48 KVSMDKGWHTYWKN
+48 KVSMDKGWHTYWRN

-69 IEISWGLPDGFSVSD
+69 IEIDWDLPKGFSVSD
-84 IQWPLPERIE
+84 IKWPLPEKIE

-110 MILKIPDNFQEDSF
+110 MVLSIPADYSDDYF
-124 EMVADILIC
+124 EMAADILIC

-146 NFLEI
+146 NLLDI

-156 IYEWLEYIPSKSIPI
+156 IYEWLESIPSKSLPI
-171 KTSIKNNI
+171 TTSLNDNN
-179 LEIEFTFEKE
+179 LEIRFTFEKE
-189 VKEIYFFPD
+189 IKEIYFFPD
-198 ENSSIDYSSK
+198 ENNSIDYSSK

-213 NDDSYLLSINLFDDE
+213 KDDGYFLSIKLFNDE
-228 LKNISGVLD
+228 FQNVSGVLD
-237 IDGTGYNVSSS
+237 IDGTGYNVSN
-248 GFKYSKSASTG
+248 GTFEDFNEEG
-259 LSAVIGKFADP
+259 LSL
-270 NSVNIKIDPYKNING
+270 
-285 NGVSFITALIF
+285 ITALIF
-296 AFLGGLILNLM
+296 ALIGGLILNLM

-321 VSMGGSSSQ
+321 VSMGGSSPR
-330 KIRNHALIFTAG
+330 KIRNHALVFTVG

-351 LIVVLLQ
+351 LTIVLLKQ
-358 QVGNSVGW
+358 AGNFVGW

-377 ILSII
+377 LLSLV

-407 NSQNGYYSSFLTGV
+407 GSENGYYSSFLTGV

-454 LSLSIGFSLPYLL
+454 LSLSLGFSLPYLL
-467 LATNPKLID
+467 LAANPKLID

-481 GNWMVTLKEFFAF
+481 GDWMVTLKEFFAF
-494 PMMATAIWLLW
+494 PMLATALWLLW
-505 VFSLQVNQN
+505 VFSLQVNQI

-520 IAWLLLALN
+520 IGWLLLALN
-529 FWIFIKNYKTITKII
+529 FWIFQKEYKTINKVI
-544 FLVVSLFSMLYFL
+544 FLGISIFSMIYFL
-557 PPSEDVENE
+557 PETEDIETEQNL
-566 KSQIIGSATQWY
+566 IIGSATEWY
-578 EGIEEEMRNKN
+578 EGIEDDLRNKN

-611 FSKQDFKNLLDEKN
+611 FSKDGFKNLLEEKN

-632 WTNRNDAITKSL
+632 WTNRNDAITRSL

-655 VYWEPGYENPKILPA
+655 VYWEPGFENPKILPA
-670 ILTDQIIRKSI
+670 ILTDQIIKNNL

>member
-1 MNKSIFS
+1 MNKTIFS
-8 ILVIFSCFVGAEPVD
+8 ILLLFSFFGSAEIVD

-48 KVSMDKGWHTYWKN
+48 KVSMDKGWHTYWRN

-69 IEISWGLPDGFSVSD
+69 IEIDWDLPKGFSVSD
-84 IQWPLPERIE
+84 IKWPLPEKIE
-94 YPPLMTY
+94 YPPLMTF

-110 MILKIPDNFQEDSF
+110 MVLTIPADYSDDYF
-124 EMVADILIC
+124 EMTADILIC

-146 NFLEI
+146 NLLDI

-156 IYEWLEYIPSKSIPI
+156 IYEWLESIPSKSLPI
-171 KTSIKNNI
+171 STSLNDNN
-179 LEIEFTFEKE
+179 LEIRFTFEKE
-189 VKEIYFFPD
+189 IKEIYFFPD
-198 ENSSIDYSSK
+198 ENNSIDYSSK
-208 QNFYK
+208 QNFYTK
-213 NDDSYLLSINLFDDE
+213 DDGYFLSIKLFNDE
-228 LKNISGVLD
+228 FQNVSGVLD
-237 IDGTGYNVSSS
+237 IDGTGYNVSNGS
-248 GFKYSKSASTG
+248 FEDFNEEG
-259 LSAVIGKFADP
+259 LSL
-270 NSVNIKIDPYKNING
+270 
-285 NGVSFITALIF
+285 ITALIF
-296 AFLGGLILNLM
+296 ALIGGLILNLM

-321 VSMGGSSSQ
+321 VSMGGSSPG
-330 KIRNHALIFTAG
+330 KIRNHALVFTVG

-351 LIVVLLQ
+351 LTIVLLKQ
-358 QVGNSVGW
+358 AGNFVGW

-377 ILSII
+377 LLSLV

-387 LVLITDNSF
+387 LVLISDNNF

-407 NSQNGYYSSFLTGV
+407 SSENGYYSSFLTGV

-454 LSLSIGFSLPYLL
+454 LSLSLGFSLPYLL
-467 LATNPKLID
+467 LAANPKLID

-481 GNWMVTLKEFFAF
+481 GDWMVTLKEFFAF
-494 PMMATAIWLLW
+494 PMLATALWLLW
-505 VFSLQVNQN
+505 VFSLQVNQV

-520 IAWLLLALN
+520 IGWLLLALN
-529 FWIFIKNYKTITKII
+529 FWIFQKDYKTINKII
-544 FLVVSLFSMLYFL
+544 FLGISIFSMIYFL
-557 PPSEDVENE
+557 PETEDIETE
-566 KSQIIGSATQWY
+566 KNTIIGSATEWY
-578 EGIEEEMRNKN
+578 EGIEDDLRDKN

-611 FSKQDFKNLLDEKN
+611 FSKDGFKSLIEEKN

-632 WTNRNDAITKSL
+632 WTNRNDAITRSL

-655 VYWEPGYENPKILPA
+655 VYWEPGFENPKILPA
-670 ILTDQIIRKSI
+670 ILTEQIIKNNL

>member
-1 MNKSIFS
+1 MNKTIFS
-8 ILVIFSCFVGAEPVD
+8 ILLLFSFFGSAEIVD

-48 KVSMDKGWHTYWKN
+48 KVSMDKGWHTYWRN

-69 IEISWGLPDGFSVSD
+69 IVIDWDLPKGFSVSD
-84 IQWPLPERIE
+84 IKWPLPEKIE

-110 MILKIPDNFQEDSF
+110 MVLSIPADYSDDYF
-124 EMVADILIC
+124 EMNADILIC

-146 NFLEI
+146 NLFDI

-156 IYEWLEYIPSKSIPI
+156 IYEWLETIPSKSLPI
-171 KTSIKNNI
+171 LTSLNDNN
-179 LEIEFTFEKE
+179 LEIRFTFEKE
-189 VKEIYFFPD
+189 IKEIYFFPD
-198 ENSSIDYSSK
+198 ENNSIDYSSK

-213 NDDSYLLSINLFDDE
+213 KDDGYFLSIKLFNDE
-228 LKNISGVLD
+228 FQNVSGVLD
-237 IDGTGYNVSSS
+237 IDGTGYNVSN
-248 GFKYSKSASTG
+248 GKFEDFNEEG
-259 LSAVIGKFADP
+259 LSL
-270 NSVNIKIDPYKNING
+270 
-285 NGVSFITALIF
+285 ITALIF
-296 AFLGGLILNLM
+296 ALIGGLILTLM

-321 VSMGGSSSQ
+321 VSMGGSSPR
-330 KIRNHALIFTAG
+330 KIRNHALVFTVG

-351 LIVVLLQ
+351 LTIVLLKQ
-358 QVGNSVGW
+358 AGNFVGW

-377 ILSII
+377 LLSLV

-407 NSQNGYYSSFLTGV
+407 GSENGYYSSFLTGV

-454 LSLSIGFSLPYLL
+454 LSLSLGFSLPYLL
-467 LATNPKLID
+467 LAANPKLID

-481 GNWMVTLKEFFAF
+481 GDWMVTLKEFFAF
-494 PMMATAIWLLW
+494 PMLATALWLLW
-505 VFSLQVNQN
+505 VFSLQVNQI

-520 IAWLLLALN
+520 IGWLLLALN
-529 FWIFIKNYKTITKII
+529 FWIFQKDYKTINKVI
-544 FLVVSLFSMLYFL
+544 FLGISIFSMIYFL
-557 PPSEDVENE
+557 PETEEIETE
-566 KSQIIGSATQWY
+566 KNIMIGSATEWY
-578 EGIEEEMRNKN
+578 EGIEDDLRNKN

-611 FSKQDFKNLLDEKN
+611 FSKDGFKSLLEEKN

-632 WTNRNDAITKSL
+632 WTNRNDAITRSL

-655 VYWEPGYENPKILPA
+655 VYWEPGFENPKILPA
-670 ILTDQIIRKSI
+670 ILTDQIIKNNL

>member
-1 MNKSIFS
+1 MNKIIFS
-8 ILVIFSCFVGAEPVD
+8 ILLFFSFFGSANPVD

-37 FVPGTSINIGL
+37 FVPGTSINMGL

-69 IEISWGLPDGFSVSD
+69 IEVDWDLPEGFSVSD
-84 IQWPLPERIE
+84 IKWPLPEKIE

-110 MILKIPDNFQEDSF
+110 MVLSIPADYSNDYF
-124 EMVADILIC
+124 EMTADILIC

-146 NFLEI
+146 NLLDI

-156 IYEWLEYIPSKSIPI
+156 IYEWLESIPSKSIPI
-171 KTSIKNNI
+171 KTSLSDDN
-179 LEIEFTFEKE
+179 LEIRFTFEKE
-189 VKEIYFFPD
+189 IKEIYFFPD
-198 ENSSIDYSSK
+198 KNNSIDYSSK

-213 NDDSYLLSINLFDDE
+213 KDDSYFLSIKLFNDE
-228 LKNISGVLD
+228 IQNVSGVLD
-237 IDGTGYNVSSS
+237 IDGSGYNVS
-248 GFKYSKSASTG
+248 
-259 LSAVIGKFADP
+259 
-270 NSVNIKIDPYKNING
+270 NG
-285 NGVSFITALIF
+285 MLEDANEEGISLLTAMIF
-296 AFLGGLILNLM
+296 ALLGGLILNLM

-321 VSMGGSSSQ
+321 VSMGGSSPR
-330 KIRNHALIFTAG
+330 KIRNHALIFTSG

-351 LIVVLLQ
+351 LAIVLLKQ
-358 QVGNSVGW
+358 AGNFVGW

-377 ILSII
+377 MLSMI
-382 MVFIS
+382 MVFIA
-387 LVLITDNSF
+387 LILITDNSF

-407 NSQNGYYSSFLTGV
+407 SSKNGYYSSFLTGV

-449 TVPIF
+449 TIPIF
-454 LSLSIGFSLPYLL
+454 LSLSLGFSLPYLL
-467 LATNPKLID
+467 LAANPKLID

-481 GNWMVTLKEFFAF
+481 GSWMVTLKEFFAF
-494 PMMATAIWLLW
+494 PMLATALWLLW
-505 VFSLQVNQN
+505 VFSLQVNQV

-520 IAWLLLALN
+520 IGWLLLALN
-529 FWIFIKNYKTITKII
+529 FWIFQKNYKTINKII
-544 FLVVSLFSMLYFL
+544 FLGISIFTIIFFL
-557 PPSEDVENE
+557 PEDDNVETKQNI
-566 KSQIIGSATQWY
+566 IIGSATEWY
-578 EGIEEEMRNKN
+578 EGIEDDLRNKN

-611 FSKQDFKNLLDEKN
+611 FSKDNFKSLLEEKN

-632 WTNRNDAITKSL
+632 WTNRNDAITRSL

-655 VYWEPGYENPKILPA
+655 IYWEPGFENPKILPA
-670 ILTDQIIRKSI
+670 ILTDQIIKNNI

>member
-1 MNKSIFS
+1 MNKIIFS
-8 ILVIFSCFVGAEPVD
+8 ILLFFSFFGSADPVD

-37 FVPGTSINIGL
+37 FVPGTSINMGL

-69 IEISWGLPDGFSVSD
+69 IEVDWDLPEGFSVSD
-84 IQWPLPERIE
+84 IKWPLPEKIE

-110 MILKIPDNFQEDSF
+110 MVLSIPADYSNDYF
-124 EMVADILIC
+124 EMTADILIC

-146 NFLEI
+146 NLLDI

-156 IYEWLEYIPSKSIPI
+156 IYEWLESIPSKSIPI
-171 KTSIKNNI
+171 KTSLSDDN
-179 LEIEFTFEKE
+179 LEIRFTFEKE
-189 VKEIYFFPD
+189 IKEIYFFPD
-198 ENSSIDYSSK
+198 KNNSIDYSSK

-213 NDDSYLLSINLFDDE
+213 KDDSYFLSIKLFNDE
-228 LKNISGVLD
+228 IQNVSGVLD
-237 IDGTGYNVSSS
+237 IDGSGYNVSN
-248 GFKYSKSASTG
+248 GMLEDANEEG
-259 LSAVIGKFADP
+259 LSLL
-270 NSVNIKIDPYKNING
+270 
-285 NGVSFITALIF
+285 TALIF
-296 AFLGGLILNLM
+296 ALLGGLILNLM

-321 VSMGGSSSQ
+321 VSMGGSSPR
-330 KIRNHALIFTAG
+330 KIRNHALVFTSG

-351 LIVVLLQ
+351 LAIVLLKQ
-358 QVGNSVGW
+358 AGNFVGW

-377 ILSII
+377 MLSMI
-382 MVFIS
+382 MVFIA
-387 LVLITDNSF
+387 LILITDNSF

-407 NSQNGYYSSFLTGV
+407 SSKNGYYSSFLTGV

-449 TVPIF
+449 TIPIF
-454 LSLSIGFSLPYLL
+454 LSLSLGFSLPYLL
-467 LATNPKLID
+467 LAANPKLID

-481 GNWMVTLKEFFAF
+481 GSWMVTLKEFFAF
-494 PMMATAIWLLW
+494 PMLATALWLLW
-505 VFSLQVNQN
+505 VFSLQVNQV

-520 IAWLLLALN
+520 IGWLLLALN
-529 FWIFIKNYKTITKII
+529 FWIFQKNYKTINKII
-544 FLVVSLFSMLYFL
+544 FLGISIFTIIFFL
-557 PPSEDVENE
+557 PEDDNVETKQNI
-566 KSQIIGSATQWY
+566 IIGSATEWY
-578 EGIEEEMRNKN
+578 EGIEDDLRNKN

-611 FSKQDFKNLLDEKN
+611 FSKDNFKSLLEEKN

-632 WTNRNDAITKSL
+632 WTNRNDAITRSL

-655 VYWEPGYENPKILPA
+655 VYWEPGFENPKILPA
-670 ILTDQIIRKSI
+670 ILTDQIIKNNI

>member
-1 MNKSIFS
+1 MNKAIFS
-8 ILVIFSCFVGAEPVD
+8 ILLLFSFFGSAEIVD

-48 KVSMDKGWHTYWKN
+48 KVSMDKGWHTYWRN

-69 IEISWGLPDGFSVSD
+69 IVIDWDLPKGFSVSD
-84 IQWPLPERIE
+84 IKWPLPEKIE

-110 MILKIPDNFQEDSF
+110 MVLSIPADYSDDYF

-146 NFLEI
+146 NLLDI

-156 IYEWLEYIPSKSIPI
+156 IYEWLESIPSKSLPI
-171 KTSIKNNI
+171 TTSLNDNN
-179 LEIEFTFEKE
+179 LEIRFTFDKE
-189 VKEIYFFPD
+189 IKEIYFFPD
-198 ENSSIDYSSK
+198 ENNSIDYSSK

-213 NDDSYLLSINLFDDE
+213 KDDDYFLSIKLFNDE
-228 LKNISGVLD
+228 FQNVSGVLD
-237 IDGTGYNVSSS
+237 IDGTGYNVSN
-248 GFKYSKSASTG
+248 GTFEDFNEEG
-259 LSAVIGKFADP
+259 LSL
-270 NSVNIKIDPYKNING
+270 
-285 NGVSFITALIF
+285 ITALIF
-296 AFLGGLILNLM
+296 ALIGGLILNLM

-321 VSMGGSSSQ
+321 VSMGGSSPR
-330 KIRNHALIFTAG
+330 KIRNHALVFTVG
-342 VIASFMLIA
+342 VIASFMMIA
-351 LIVVLLQ
+351 LTIVLLKQ
-358 QVGNSVGW
+358 AGNFVGW

-377 ILSII
+377 LLSLV

-407 NSQNGYYSSFLTGV
+407 GSENGYYSSFLTGV

-454 LSLSIGFSLPYLL
+454 LSLSLGFSLPYLL
-467 LATNPKLID
+467 LAANPKLID

-481 GNWMVTLKEFFAF
+481 GDWMVTLKEFFAF
-494 PMMATAIWLLW
+494 PMLATALWLLW
-505 VFSLQVNQN
+505 VFSLQVNQI

-520 IAWLLLALN
+520 IGWLLLALN
-529 FWIFIKNYKTITKII
+529 FWIFQKDYKTINKVI
-544 FLVVSLFSMLYFL
+544 FLGISIFSMIYFL
-557 PPSEDVENE
+557 PETEDIETEQNL
-566 KSQIIGSATQWY
+566 IIGSATEWY
-578 EGIEEEMRNKN
+578 EGIEDDLRNKN

-611 FSKQDFKNLLDEKN
+611 FSKDGFKSLLEEKN

-632 WTNRNDAITKSL
+632 WTNRNDAITRSL

-655 VYWEPGYENPKILPA
+655 VYWEPGFENPKILPA
-670 ILTDQIIRKSI
+670 ILTDQIIKNNL

>member
-1 MNKSIFS
+1 MNKTIFS
-8 ILVIFSCFVGAEPVD
+8 ILLLFSFFGSAEIVD

-48 KVSMDKGWHTYWKN
+48 KVSMDKGWHTYWRN

-69 IEISWGLPDGFSVSD
+69 IEIDWNLPKGFSVSD
-84 IQWPLPERIE
+84 IKWPLPEKIE

-110 MILKIPDNFQEDSF
+110 MVLSIPADYSDDYF
-124 EMVADILIC
+124 EMNADILIC

-146 NFLEI
+146 NLLDI

-156 IYEWLEYIPSKSIPI
+156 IYEWLESVPSKSLPI
-171 KTSIKNNI
+171 TTSLNDNN
-179 LEIEFTFEKE
+179 LEIKFTFEKE
-189 VKEIYFFPD
+189 IKEIYFFPD
-198 ENSSIDYSSK
+198 KNNSIDYSSK

-213 NDDSYLLSINLFDDE
+213 KDDDYFLSIKLFNDE
-228 LKNISGVLD
+228 FQNVSGVLD
-237 IDGTGYNVSSS
+237 IDGTGYNVSN
-248 GFKYSKSASTG
+248 GTFEDFNEEG
-259 LSAVIGKFADP
+259 LSL
-270 NSVNIKIDPYKNING
+270 
-285 NGVSFITALIF
+285 ITALIF
-296 AFLGGLILNLM
+296 ALIGGLILNLM

-321 VSMGGSSSQ
+321 VSMGGSSPR
-330 KIRNHALIFTAG
+330 KIRNHALVFTVG

-351 LIVVLLQ
+351 LTIVLLKQ
-358 QVGNSVGW
+358 AGNFVGW

-377 ILSII
+377 LLSLV

-407 NSQNGYYSSFLTGV
+407 GSENGYYSSFLTGV

-454 LSLSIGFSLPYLL
+454 LSLSLGFSLPYLL
-467 LATNPKLID
+467 LAANPKLID

-481 GNWMVTLKEFFAF
+481 GDWMVTLKEFFAF
-494 PMMATAIWLLW
+494 PMLATALWLLW
-505 VFSLQVNQN
+505 VFSLQVNQI

-520 IAWLLLALN
+520 IGWLLLALN
-529 FWIFIKNYKTITKII
+529 FWIFQKDYKTINKVI
-544 FLVVSLFSMLYFL
+544 FLGISIFSMIYFL
-557 PPSEDVENE
+557 PETEEIETE
-566 KSQIIGSATQWY
+566 KNIIIGSATEWY
-578 EGIEEEMRNKN
+578 EGIEDDLRNKN

-611 FSKQDFKNLLDEKN
+611 FSKDGFKSLLEEKN
-625 IEYIKAD
+625 IEYVKAD
-632 WTNRNDAITKSL
+632 WTNRNDAITRSL

-655 VYWEPGYENPKILPA
+655 VYWEPGFENPKILPA
-670 ILTDQIIRKSI
+670 ILTDQIIKNNL

>member
-1 MNKSIFS
+1 MNKTIFS
-8 ILVIFSCFVGAEPVD
+8 ILLLFSFFGSADIVD

-48 KVSMDKGWHTYWKN
+48 KVSMDKGWHTYWRN

-69 IEISWGLPDGFSVSD
+69 IEIDWNLPKGFSISD
-84 IQWPLPERIE
+84 IKWPLPEKIE

-110 MILKIPDNFQEDSF
+110 MVLSIPADYSDDYF
-124 EMVADILIC
+124 EMNADILIC

-146 NFLEI
+146 NLLDI

-156 IYEWLEYIPSKSIPI
+156 IYEWLESVPSKSLPI
-171 KTSIKNNI
+171 TTSLNDNN
-179 LEIEFTFEKE
+179 LEIRFTFEKE
-189 VKEIYFFPD
+189 IKEIYFFPD
-198 ENSSIDYSSK
+198 ENNSIDYSSK

-213 NDDSYLLSINLFDDE
+213 KDDGYFLSIKLFNDE
-228 LKNISGVLD
+228 FQNVSGVLD
-237 IDGTGYNVSSS
+237 IDGTGYNVSN
-248 GFKYSKSASTG
+248 GMFEDFNEEG
-259 LSAVIGKFADP
+259 LSL
-270 NSVNIKIDPYKNING
+270 
-285 NGVSFITALIF
+285 ITALIF
-296 AFLGGLILNLM
+296 ALIGGLILNLM

-321 VSMGGSSSQ
+321 VSMGGSSPR
-330 KIRNHALIFTAG
+330 KIRNHALVFTVG

-351 LIVVLLQ
+351 LTIVLLKQ
-358 QVGNSVGW
+358 AGNFVGW

-377 ILSII
+377 LLSLV

-407 NSQNGYYSSFLTGV
+407 GSENGYYSSFLTGV

-454 LSLSIGFSLPYLL
+454 LSLSLGFSLPYLL
-467 LATNPKLID
+467 LAANPKLID

-481 GNWMVTLKEFFAF
+481 GDWMVTLKEFFAF
-494 PMMATAIWLLW
+494 PMLATALWLLW
-505 VFSLQVNQN
+505 VFSLQVNQI

-520 IAWLLLALN
+520 IGWLLLALN
-529 FWIFIKNYKTITKII
+529 FWIFQKEYKTINKVI
-544 FLVVSLFSMLYFL
+544 FLGISIFSMIYFL
-557 PPSEDVENE
+557 PETEEIETE
-566 KSQIIGSATQWY
+566 KNIIIGSATEWY
-578 EGIEEEMRNKN
+578 EGIEDDLRNKN

-611 FSKQDFKNLLDEKN
+611 FSKDGFKNLLEEKN

-632 WTNRNDAITKSL
+632 WTNRNDAITRSL

-655 VYWEPGYENPKILPA
+655 VYWEPGFENPKILPA
-670 ILTDQIIRKSI
+670 ILTDQIIKNNL

>member
-1 MNKSIFS
+1 MNKTIFS
-8 ILVIFSCFVGAEPVD
+8 ILLLISFFSSAEIVD

-48 KVSMDKGWHTYWKN
+48 KVSMDKGWHTYWRN

-69 IEISWGLPDGFSVSD
+69 IEIDWNLPKGFSVSD
-84 IQWPLPERIE
+84 IKWPLPEKIE

-110 MILKIPDNFQEDSF
+110 MVLSIPADYSDDYF
-124 EMVADILIC
+124 EMNADILIC

-146 NFLEI
+146 NFLDI

-156 IYEWLEYIPSKSIPI
+156 IYEWLESVPSKSLPI
-171 KTSIKNNI
+171 TTSLNDNN
-179 LEIEFTFEKE
+179 LEIKFTFEKE
-189 VKEIYFFPD
+189 IKEIYFFPD
-198 ENSSIDYSSK
+198 ENNSIDYSSK

-213 NDDSYLLSINLFDDE
+213 KDDGYFLSIKLFNDE
-228 LKNISGVLD
+228 FQNVSGVLD
-237 IDGTGYNVSSS
+237 IDGTGYNVSN
-248 GFKYSKSASTG
+248 GKFEDFNEEG
-259 LSAVIGKFADP
+259 LSL
-270 NSVNIKIDPYKNING
+270 
-285 NGVSFITALIF
+285 ITALIF
-296 AFLGGLILNLM
+296 ALIGGLILNLM

-321 VSMGGSSSQ
+321 VSMGGSSPR
-330 KIRNHALIFTAG
+330 KIRNHALVFTVG

-351 LIVVLLQ
+351 LIIVLLKQ
-358 QVGNSVGW
+358 AGNFVGW

-377 ILSII
+377 LLSLV

-407 NSQNGYYSSFLTGV
+407 GSENGYYSSFLTGV

-454 LSLSIGFSLPYLL
+454 LSLSLGFSLPYLL
-467 LATNPKLID
+467 LAANPKLID

-481 GNWMVTLKEFFAF
+481 GDWMVTLKEFFAF
-494 PMMATAIWLLW
+494 PMLATALWLLW
-505 VFSLQVNQN
+505 VFSLQVNQI

-520 IAWLLLALN
+520 IGWLLLALN
-529 FWIFIKNYKTITKII
+529 FWIFQKDYKTINKVI
-544 FLVVSLFSMLYFL
+544 FLGISIFSMIYFL
-557 PPSEDVENE
+557 PETEEIETE
-566 KSQIIGSATQWY
+566 KNIIIGSATEWY
-578 EGIEEEMRNKN
+578 EGIEDDLRNKN

-611 FSKQDFKNLLDEKN
+611 FSKDGFKSLLEEKN

-632 WTNRNDAITKSL
+632 WTNRNDAITRSL

-655 VYWEPGYENPKILPA
+655 VYWEPGFENPKILPA
-670 ILTDQIIRKSI
+670 ILTDQIIKNNL

>member
-1 MNKSIFS
+1 MNKTIFS
-8 ILVIFSCFVGAEPVD
+8 ILLLFSFFGSAEIVD

-48 KVSMDKGWHTYWKN
+48 KVSMDKGWHTYWRN

-69 IEISWGLPDGFSVSD
+69 IEIDWNLPKGFIVSD
-84 IQWPLPERIE
+84 IKWPLPEKIE

-110 MILKIPDNFQEDSF
+110 MVLSIPPDYSDDYF
-124 EMVADILIC
+124 EMSADILIC

-146 NFLEI
+146 NLLDI

-156 IYEWLEYIPSKSIPI
+156 IYEWLESVPSKSLPI
-171 KTSIKNNI
+171 ATSLNDNN
-179 LEIEFTFEKE
+179 LEIKFTFEKE
-189 VKEIYFFPD
+189 IKEIYFFPD
-198 ENSSIDYSSK
+198 ENDSIDYSSK

-213 NDDSYLLSINLFDDE
+213 KDGSYYLSIKLFNDE
-228 LKNISGVLD
+228 FQNISGVFD
-237 IDGTGYNVSSS
+237 IDGAGYNVSN
-248 GFKYSKSASTG
+248 GMFDDLNEEG
-259 LSAVIGKFADP
+259 LSL
-270 NSVNIKIDPYKNING
+270 
-285 NGVSFITALIF
+285 ITALIF
-296 AFLGGLILNLM
+296 ALIGGLILNLM

-321 VSMGGSSSQ
+321 VSMGGSSPS
-330 KIRNHALIFTAG
+330 KIRNHALIFTVG

-351 LIVVLLQ
+351 LTIVLLKQ
-358 QVGNSVGW
+358 AGNFVGW

-377 ILSII
+377 LLSLV

-387 LVLITDNSF
+387 LILITENSF

-407 NSQNGYYSSFLTGV
+407 RSENGYFSSFLTGV

-454 LSLSIGFSLPYLL
+454 LSLSLGFSLPYLL
-467 LATNPKLID
+467 LAVNPKLID

-481 GNWMVTLKEFFAF
+481 GDWMVTLKEFFAF
-494 PMMATAIWLLW
+494 PMLATALWLLW
-505 VFSLQVNQN
+505 VFSLQVNQV

-520 IAWLLLALN
+520 VGWLLLALN
-529 FWIFIKNYKTITKII
+529 FWIFQKDYKTINKVI
-544 FLVVSLFSMLYFL
+544 FLGISIFTMIFFL
-557 PPSEDVENE
+557 PETEEIETEQNLIV
-566 KSQIIGSATQWY
+566 GSATEWY
-578 EGIEEEMRNKN
+578 EGIEDDLRNKN

-611 FSKQDFKNLLDEKN
+611 FSKDGFKSLLEEKN
-625 IEYIKAD
+625 IEYVKAD
-632 WTNRNDAITKSL
+632 WTNRNDAITRSL

-655 VYWEPGYENPKILPA
+655 IYWEPGFENPKILPA
-670 ILTDQIIRKSI
+670 ILTDQIIKNNL

>member
-1 MNKSIFS
+1 MNKTIFS
-8 ILVIFSCFVGAEPVD
+8 ILLLFSFFGSAEIVD

-48 KVSMDKGWHTYWKN
+48 KVSMDKGWHTYWRN

-69 IEISWGLPDGFSVSD
+69 IVIDWDLPKGFSVSD
-84 IQWPLPERIE
+84 IKWPLPEKIE

-110 MILKIPDNFQEDSF
+110 MVLSIPADYSDDYF

-146 NFLEI
+146 NLLDI

-156 IYEWLEYIPSKSIPI
+156 IYEWLESIPSKSLPI
-171 KTSIKNNI
+171 TTSLNDNN
-179 LEIEFTFEKE
+179 LEIRFTFDKE
-189 VKEIYFFPD
+189 IKEIYFFPD
-198 ENSSIDYSSK
+198 ENNSIDYSSK

-213 NDDSYLLSINLFDDE
+213 KDDDYFLSIKLFNDE
-228 LKNISGVLD
+228 FQNVSGVLD
-237 IDGTGYNVSSS
+237 IDGTGYNVSN
-248 GFKYSKSASTG
+248 GKFEDFNEEG
-259 LSAVIGKFADP
+259 LSL
-270 NSVNIKIDPYKNING
+270 
-285 NGVSFITALIF
+285 ITALIF
-296 AFLGGLILNLM
+296 ALIGGLILNLM

-321 VSMGGSSSQ
+321 VSMGGSSPR
-330 KIRNHALIFTAG
+330 KIRNHALVFTVG
-342 VIASFMLIA
+342 VIASFMFIA
-351 LIVVLLQ
+351 LTIVLLKQ
-358 QVGNSVGW
+358 AGNFVGW

-377 ILSII
+377 LLSLV

-407 NSQNGYYSSFLTGV
+407 GSENGYYSSFLTGV

-454 LSLSIGFSLPYLL
+454 LSLSLGFSLPYLL
-467 LATNPKLID
+467 LAANPKLID

-481 GNWMVTLKEFFAF
+481 GDWMVTLKEFFAF
-494 PMMATAIWLLW
+494 PMLATALWLLW
-505 VFSLQVNQN
+505 VFSLQVNQIF
-514 LVIFLL
+514 VIFLL
-520 IAWLLLALN
+520 IGWLLLALN
-529 FWIFIKNYKTITKII
+529 FWIFQKDYKTINKVI
-544 FLVVSLFSMLYFL
+544 FLGISIFSMIYFL
-557 PPSEDVENE
+557 PETEDIETEQNL
-566 KSQIIGSATQWY
+566 IIGSATEWY
-578 EGIEEEMRNKN
+578 EGIEDDLRNKN

-611 FSKQDFKNLLDEKN
+611 FSKDGFKSLLEEKN

-632 WTNRNDAITKSL
+632 WTNRNDAITRSL

-655 VYWEPGYENPKILPA
+655 VYWEPGFENPKILPA
-670 ILTDQIIRKSI
+670 ILTDQIIKNNL

>member
-1 MNKSIFS
+1 MNKTIFS
-8 ILVIFSCFVGAEPVD
+8 ILLLFSFFGSAEIVD

-48 KVSMDKGWHTYWKN
+48 KVSMDKGWHTYWRN

-69 IEISWGLPDGFSVSD
+69 IVIDWDLPKGFSVSD
-84 IQWPLPERIE
+84 IKWPLPEKIE

-110 MILKIPDNFQEDSF
+110 MVLSIPADYSDDYF
-124 EMVADILIC
+124 EMAADILIC

-146 NFLEI
+146 NLLDI

-156 IYEWLEYIPSKSIPI
+156 IYEWLESIPSKSLPI
-171 KTSIKNNI
+171 TTSLNDNN
-179 LEIEFTFEKE
+179 LEIKITFDKE
-189 VKEIYFFPD
+189 IKEIYFFPD
-198 ENSSIDYSSK
+198 ENNSIDYSSK

-213 NDDSYLLSINLFDDE
+213 KDDDYFLSIKLFNDE
-228 LKNISGVLD
+228 FQNVSGVLD
-237 IDGTGYNVSSS
+237 IDGTGYNVSN
-248 GFKYSKSASTG
+248 GKFEDFNEEG
-259 LSAVIGKFADP
+259 LSL
-270 NSVNIKIDPYKNING
+270 
-285 NGVSFITALIF
+285 ITALIF
-296 AFLGGLILNLM
+296 ALIGGLILNLM

-321 VSMGGSSSQ
+321 VSMGGSSPR
-330 KIRNHALIFTAG
+330 KIRNHALVFTVG

-351 LIVVLLQ
+351 LTIVLLKQ
-358 QVGNSVGW
+358 AGNFVGW

-377 ILSII
+377 LLSLV

-407 NSQNGYYSSFLTGV
+407 GSENGYYSSFLTGV

-454 LSLSIGFSLPYLL
+454 LSLSLGFSLPYLL
-467 LATNPKLID
+467 LAANPKLID

-481 GNWMVTLKEFFAF
+481 GDWMVTLKEFFAF
-494 PMMATAIWLLW
+494 PMLATALWLLW
-505 VFSLQVNQN
+505 VFSLQVNQI

-520 IAWLLLALN
+520 IGWLLLALN
-529 FWIFIKNYKTITKII
+529 FWIFQKDYKTINKVI
-544 FLVVSLFSMLYFL
+544 FLGISIFSMIYFL
-557 PPSEDVENE
+557 PETEDIETEQNL
-566 KSQIIGSATQWY
+566 IIGSATEWY
-578 EGIEEEMRNKN
+578 EGIEDDLRNKN

-611 FSKQDFKNLLDEKN
+611 FSKDGFKSLLEEKN

-632 WTNRNDAITKSL
+632 WTNRNDAITRSL

-655 VYWEPGYENPKILPA
+655 VYWEPGFENPKILPA
-670 ILTDQIIRKSI
+670 ILTDQIIKNNL

>member
-8 ILVIFSCFVGAEPVD
+8 ILLVFSFFGSAEIVD

-48 KVSMDKGWHTYWKN
+48 KVSMDKGWHTYWRN

-69 IEISWGLPDGFSVSD
+69 IEIDWDLPKGFSVSD
-84 IQWPLPERIE
+84 IKWPLPEKIE

-110 MILKIPDNFQEDSF
+110 MVLSVPADYSDDYF
-124 EMVADILIC
+124 EMTADILIC

-146 NFLEI
+146 NLLDI

-156 IYEWLEYIPSKSIPI
+156 IYEWLESIPSKSLPI
-171 KTSIKNNI
+171 TTSLNDNN
-179 LEIEFTFEKE
+179 LEIRFTFEKE
-189 VKEIYFFPD
+189 IKEIYFFPD
-198 ENSSIDYSSK
+198 ENNSIDYSSK
-208 QNFYK
+208 QNFYTK
-213 NDDSYLLSINLFDDE
+213 DDGYFLSIKLFNDE
-228 LKNISGVLD
+228 FQNVSGVLD
-237 IDGTGYNVSSS
+237 IDGTGYNVSNGS
-248 GFKYSKSASTG
+248 FEDFNEEG
-259 LSAVIGKFADP
+259 LSL
-270 NSVNIKIDPYKNING
+270 
-285 NGVSFITALIF
+285 ITALIF
-296 AFLGGLILNLM
+296 ALIGGLILNLM

-321 VSMGGSSSQ
+321 VSMGGSSPG
-330 KIRNHALIFTAG
+330 KIRNHALVFTVG

-351 LIVVLLQ
+351 LTIVLLKQ
-358 QVGNSVGW
+358 AGNFVGW

-377 ILSII
+377 LLSLV

-387 LVLITDNSF
+387 LVLISDNNF

-407 NSQNGYYSSFLTGV
+407 SSENGYYSSFLTGV

-454 LSLSIGFSLPYLL
+454 LSLSLGFSLPYLL
-467 LATNPKLID
+467 LAANPKLID

-481 GNWMVTLKEFFAF
+481 GDWMVTLKEFFAF
-494 PMMATAIWLLW
+494 PMLATALWLLW
-505 VFSLQVNQN
+505 VFSLQVNQV

-520 IAWLLLALN
+520 IGWLLLALN
-529 FWIFIKNYKTITKII
+529 FWIFQKDYKTINKVI
-544 FLVVSLFSMLYFL
+544 FLGISIFSMIYFL
-557 PPSEDVENE
+557 PETEDIETE
-566 KSQIIGSATQWY
+566 KNTIIGSATEWY
-578 EGIEEEMRNKN
+578 EGIEDDLRDKN

-611 FSKQDFKNLLDEKN
+611 FSKDGFKSLIEEKN

-632 WTNRNDAITKSL
+632 WTNRNDAITRSL

-655 VYWEPGYENPKILPA
+655 VYWEPGFENPKILPA
-670 ILTDQIIRKSI
+670 ILTEQIIKNNL